1 MKYIKNN
8 ANEKIKDKINII
20 NIELLKLSNI
30 VTGKYRDDIKEKLQD
45 IAKKTKL
52 TNTQKDNIYNR
63 LYETERDLNTI
74 KKIREI
80 HL

>member
-63 LYETERDLNTI
+63 LYETDRDLNTI
-74 KKIREI
+74 KKIQEI

>member
-45 IAKKTKL
+45 IAKKNKTYKHTK
-52 TNTQKDNIYNR
+52 R
-63 LYETERDLNTI
+63 
-74 KKIREI
+74 
-80 HL
+80 

>member
-74 KKIREI
+74 KKIQEI

>member
-52 TNTQKDNIYNR
+52 TNTQKDNIYNH

-74 KKIREI
+74 KKIQEI

>member
-20 NIELLKLSNI
+20 NIELLKLSNV

-45 IAKKTKL
+45 IAKKNKTYKHTK
-52 TNTQKDNIYNR
+52 R
-63 LYETERDLNTI
+63 
-74 KKIREI
+74 
-80 HL
+80 